1 VKRRFKASSLV
12 LNAILI
18 LFVFVSIMPIF
29 WMWQASVQPIDPKQN
44 NPFVLPR
51 SFTLDNLVKAWTVG
65 KMGIYLRNS
74 LIVAIP
80 RVFGVLLMG
89 SLAGYAFGKLKW
101 KGRDFV
107 FSFLLFGMMI
117 PINAMLIP
125 IYYAVKP
132 LINTYWVLILPY
144 FGLSMPFACFMLR
157 AFYRELPDE
166 IMESATIDG
175 ANKLRTWVSI
185 MLPLTKPALSA
196 LLIFEFMWSWN
207 DYLLPMLLVYDDQ
220 YRTLPL
226 GLMYFQGEY
235 TLKTSLV
242 AAGVTICTLPIFIAY
257 CFFQRSFVKGITAG
271 AVKG

>member
-1 VKRRFKASSLV
+1 MRSKYRLSAIF
-12 LNAILI
+12 LNIILI
-18 LFVFVSIMPIF
+18 LFVFISILPIF
-29 WMWQASVQPIDPKQN
+29 WMWQASLQPVDPTQN
-44 NPFVLPR
+44 NPFVLPTG
-51 SFTLDNLVKAWTVG
+51 FTMENLEKAWTVG
-65 KMGIYLRNS
+65 KMGLYMRNS

-80 RVFGVLLMG
+80 RVLGVLLFG

-101 KGRDFV
+101 KGRDLV
-107 FSFLLFGMMI
+107 FSFLLFGMMV

-125 IYYAVKP
+125 IFYSVKP
-132 LINTYWVLILPY
+132 LINTHWALILPY
-144 FGLSMPFACFMLR
+144 FGLSMPFACFLLR

-166 IMESATIDG
+166 ITESATIDG
-175 ANKLRTWVSI
+175 ASKFRTWFSI

-207 DYLLPMLLVYDDQ
+207 DYLLPMLLVYDDEI
-220 YRTLPL
+220 RTLPL

-242 AAGVTICTLPIFIAY
+242 AAGVTICTLPIIIAY
-257 CFFQRSFVKGITAG
+257 CFFQRSFVQGITAG